1 MASVSDKI
9 KNIVNFLTSPFESG
23 RDDGFIDEIENGY
36 GDDYPMDRN
45 AALDPFYGKPATSPM
60 RAQSNVI
67 KLPNRGVETSYR
79 GDYEIVSFEPRAYEE
94 SIQIAQAL
102 KDCKTVILN
111 LQLLDREES
120 QRIVDFLCGCTHALD
135 GNQKKIGDF
144 VFIFTPKNIN
154 LTQEMVSSK
163 LANDALWNAPLPQT
177 N

>member
-1 MASVSDKI
+1 MASVSDKVKGLI
-9 KNIVNFLTSPFESG
+9 NFLTSPFESG
-23 RDDGFIDEIENGY
+23 REDDFFGELEGEYEN
-36 GDDYPMDRN
+36 YPMTERN
-45 AALDPFYGKPATSPM
+45 TALDPAFVRQTSPIKSE
-60 RAQSNVI
+60 RKVI
-67 KLPNRGVETSYR
+67 AMPARSVETAMR
-79 GDYEIVSFEPRAYEE
+79 NEYEIVSFEPRAYNE

-102 KDCKTVILN
+102 KECKTVILN

>member
-9 KNIVNFLTSPFESG
+9 KSIVGFLTSPFESG
-23 RDDGFIDEIENGY
+23 KDEDFFGELGEEFEPGY
-36 GDDYPMDRN
+36 ETDRN
-45 AALDPFYGKPATSPM
+45 AALEPVFKQTSPI
-60 RAQSNVI
+60 RNERKVI
-67 KLPNRGVETSYR
+67 SMPQRGIDPR
-79 GDYEIVSFEPRAYEE
+79 GYEVVVFEPRAYNE

-102 KDCKTVILN
+102 KERKTVILN

-135 GNQKKIGDF
+135 GNF
-144 VFIFTPKNIN
+144 VFIFTPNNIN

-163 LANDALWNAPLPQT
+163 LTRDALWNSPAPQA

>member
-9 KNIVNFLTSPFESG
+9 KSIVGFLTSPFESG
-23 RDDGFIDEIENGY
+23 RDVGFFGELGEEFETGY
-36 GDDYPMDRN
+36 ETDRN
-45 AALDPFYGKPATSPM
+45 AALEPVFKQTSPI
-60 RAQSNVI
+60 RNERKVI
-67 KLPNRGVETSYR
+67 SMPQRGIDAKSY
-79 GDYEIVSFEPRAYEE
+79 EVVVFEPRAYNE

-102 KDCKTVILN
+102 KERKTVILN

-135 GNQKKIGDF
+135 GNQRKIGDF
-144 VFIFTPKNIN
+144 VFIFTPNNIN

-163 LANDALWNAPLPQT
+163 LTRDALWNSPAPQA